1 MDLIGQKRDLT
12 SKYLKK
18 MKNIKK
24 KKNMIVGVTCKHTTT
39 GKTSHTVINNKHYKQ
54 TPVCPGTFA
63 KCGGSLLE
71 IGLSKILVYTD

>member
-1 MDLIGQKRDLT
+1 
-12 SKYLKK
+12 
-18 MKNIKK
+18 
-24 KKNMIVGVTCKHTTT
+24 MIMGVTCKHTTT

-54 TPVCPGTFA
+54 TPVCAGTFA